1 MTAVLQSPPPQLT
14 IKCLILSSKAKVDA
28 NTGNNN
34 RVFHFL
40 SSTKVSLFSKW
51 ISSFQN
57 LRVRQILWIYTL
69 RYDDVDDLFPHLF
82 PFVFIKLTQEFHNWL
97 INSMINYSNE
107 MIHLRVACVSLSRF
121 FFLFLF
127 RTKPFA
133 NYFNV
138 VCVYEVWDLF
148 SLFSLFQLCIWLHS
162 ERHSISCS
170 PLMSSRQTILLSAL
184 HLWLWLKWSFAIN
197 QADQI
202 VAYLIIYQAP
212 NGTDCGHQQFVL
224 LSYDAEVP

>member
-121 FFLFLF
+121 FFFFCFEQNRLQTISMLCVCMKSEIYFLSLVYF
-127 RTKPFA
+127 SCVFGCIQSGIRSHVRLLWVLDKPF
-133 NYFNV
+133 FF
-138 VCVYEVWDLF
+138 LR
-148 SLFSLFQLCIWLHS
+148 CI
-162 ERHSISCS
+162 C
-170 PLMSSRQTILLSAL
+170 
-184 HLWLWLKWSFAIN
+184 
-197 QADQI
+197 
-202 VAYLIIYQAP
+202 
-212 NGTDCGHQQFVL
+212 DCGWSGRL
-224 LSYDAEVP
+224 R